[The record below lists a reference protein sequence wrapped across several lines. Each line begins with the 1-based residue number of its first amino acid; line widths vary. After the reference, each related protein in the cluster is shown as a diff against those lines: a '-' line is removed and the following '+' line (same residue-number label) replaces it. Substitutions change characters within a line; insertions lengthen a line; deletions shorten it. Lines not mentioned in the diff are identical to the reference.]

1 MVDNSSG
8 SSGEDGSSVRVAIDD
23 SSSDCSIGIGLLL
36 DSSSS
41 VGVAN
46 DLTGDSTGTWVS
58 TSTTTV
64 WTLLGS
70 SLTVSTG
77 LVFSTGVFSSLIS
90 LSLPECMIVVSSISA
105 FLGIV
110 AACGLSTGGTGVA
123 AATGVGSFGF
133 TSAGVVF
140 GAPRGAAAIRE
151 TQ

>member
-36 DSSSS
+36 DSSS

-77 LVFSTGVFSSLIS
+77 LVSSMGVFSSLIS